1 MCSEVIVVFLD
12 LINIV
17 EDYVFYF
24 HSIMGPHIG
33 VCSFT
38 AYQFQL
44 SKRIT
49 VRKVDYVLS
58 LKCWVVM
65 VNLENFM
72 FKVGMQIIYLTLNN
86 LSWSASMGSID
97 LLESLLLFSARGYLI
112 VWI

>member
-12 LINIV
+12 LQDIV
-17 EDYVFYF
+17 EDYVVNF

-49 VRKVDYVLS
+49 VQKVDYVLS
-58 LKCWVVM
+58 LKCCAVM
-65 VNLENFM
+65 VNLEKFM
-72 FKVGMQIIYLTLNN
+72 FKVGM
-86 LSWSASMGSID
+86 
-97 LLESLLLFSARGYLI
+97 
-112 VWI
+112 